1 MCASTFRTG
10 ERRMPIIIREA
21 DVEDAARIVLFN
33 QAMARE
39 TEGRELDR
47 KVLTKGVERLL
58 KDPARGRYFVAV
70 KGDEIVGQVMITTE
84 WSDWRNGLVW
94 WLQSVYVSKLHRREG
109 VYRMLHEHV
118 RETARVEKVLGIR
131 LYVERDNLPAQE
143 TYRALGMG
151 TSQYLMYEEMW
162 A

>member
-1 MCASTFRTG
+1 
-10 ERRMPIIIREA
+10 MPIIIREA
-21 DVEDAARIVLFN
+21 DSEDAARIVLFN

-58 KDPARGRYFVAV
+58 NDPARGRYFVAV
-70 KGDEIVGQVMITTE
+70 KGDEVVGQVMITTE

-94 WLQSVYVSKLHRREG
+94 WLQSVYVSKRHRREG
-109 VYRMLHEHV
+109 VYRMLHDHV
-118 RETARVEKVLGIR
+118 RETALTEKVLGIR
-131 LYVERDNLPAQE
+131 LYVERDNLSAQE
-143 TYRALGMG
+143 TYPAMGMLA
-151 TSQYLMYEEMW
+151 SQYLMYEEMW

>member
-1 MCASTFRTG
+1 
-10 ERRMPIIIREA
+10 MPIIIREA
-21 DVEDAARIVLFN
+21 DSEDTARIVLFN

-47 KVLTKGVERLL
+47 KVLTKGVEALL

-70 KGDEIVGQVMITTE
+70 KGDEVVGQVMITTE

-109 VYRMLHEHV
+109 VYRMLHDHV
-118 RETARVEKVLGIR
+118 RETALSEKVLGIR
-131 LYVERDNLPAQE
+131 LYVERDNLAAQE
-143 TYRALGMG
+143 TYRALGMLA
-151 TSQYLMYEEMW
+151 SQYLMYEEMW

>member
-1 MCASTFRTG
+1 
-10 ERRMPIIIREA
+10 MPLAIREA
-21 DVEDAARIVLFN
+21 SLDDAQRIVLFN

-47 KVLTKGVERLL
+47 KTLAKGVESLL

-70 KGDEIVGQVMITTE
+70 KDDEVVGQVMITTE

-94 WLQSVYVSKLHRREG
+94 WLQSVYVSKRHRREG
-109 VYRMLHEHV
+109 VYRLLHQHV
-118 RETARVEKVLGIR
+118 RETALSEKVLGIR
-131 LYVERDNLPAQE
+131 LYVERDNVAAQA
-143 TYRALGMG
+143 TYASLGMAP
-151 TSQYLMYEEMW
+151 SQYLMFEEMW

>member
-1 MCASTFRTG
+1 
-10 ERRMPIIIREA
+10 MPIVIRA
-21 DVEDAARIVLFN
+21 ANGDDAARIVLFN

-47 KVLTKGVERLL
+47 KVLTRGVEALL

-70 KGDEIVGQVMITTE
+70 KGEEVVAQVMITTE
-84 WSDWRNGLVW
+84 WSDWRNGPVW
-94 WLQSVYVSKLHRREG
+94 WLQSVYVSKRHRREG

-118 RETARVEKVLGIR
+118 RETALAEKVLGIR
-131 LYVERDNLPAQE
+131 LYVERDNLAAQD
-143 TYRALGMG
+143 TYQALGMAA
-151 TSQYLMYEEMW
+151 SQYLMFEEMW

>member
-1 MCASTFRTG
+1 MRLV
-10 ERRMPIIIREA
+10 IREA
-21 DVEDAARIVLFN
+21 DLDDTQRIVLFN

-47 KVLTKGVERLL
+47 KTLTKGVESLL
-58 KDPARGRYFVAV
+58 KNQARGRYFVAV
-70 KGDEIVGQVMITTE
+70 KGEEVVGQVMVTTE
-84 WSDWRNGLVW
+84 WSDWRNGQVW
-94 WLQSVYVSKLHRREG
+94 WLQSVYVSKRHRRQG

-118 RETARVEKVLGIR
+118 REAARSESVIGIR

-143 TYRALGMG
+143 TYSALGMVL
-151 TSQYLMYEEMW
+151 SQYLMFEEMW

>member
-1 MCASTFRTG
+1 
-10 ERRMPIIIREA
+10 MPIIIREA
-21 DVEDAARIVLFN
+21 DSEDAARIVLFN

-70 KGDEIVGQVMITTE
+70 KGDEVVGQVMITTE

-109 VYRMLHEHV
+109 VYRMLHGHV
-118 RETARVEKVLGIR
+118 RETALSEKVLGIR
-131 LYVERDNLPAQE
+131 LYVERDNLGAQE
-143 TYRALGMG
+143 TYRALGMLA
-151 TSQYLMYEEMW
+151 SQYLMYEEMW

>member
-1 MCASTFRTG
+1 
-10 ERRMPIIIREA
+10 MPIIIREA
-21 DVEDAARIVLFN
+21 DSEDTARIVLFN

-47 KVLTKGVERLL
+47 KVLTKGVEALL
-58 KDPARGRYFVAV
+58 RDPARGRYFVAV
-70 KGDEIVGQVMITTE
+70 KGDEVVGQVMITTE

-109 VYRMLHEHV
+109 VYRMLHDHV
-118 RETARVEKVLGIR
+118 RETALSEKVLGIR
-131 LYVERDNLPAQE
+131 LYVERDNLAAQE
-143 TYRALGMG
+143 TYRALGMLA
-151 TSQYLMYEEMW
+151 SQYLMYEEMW